1 MSSTGVNR
9 PTNVKAKE
17 EDVNR
22 KLQLYGIATAFQNGK
37 VPSNEQIDI
46 ALNSFLKSRP
56 MANPSKKLSSEGQAL
71 VADFRDV
78 VEQAKYMLLTKNE
91 GDVLQDFIWQSQKI
105 SGRDAKLPGA
115 PVDKDTAKQHGNEA
129 LEGLRTLGMLII
141 SNGQFRKLLNDAT
154 ILIRDIAGDAASNAA
169 NKINP
174 NEDDLAQI
182 DKAADD
188 NTWHDVPDMSAG
200 NIKKQVKATY
210 SKQTPLRQEDLK
222 AAAGDASQAAHPD
235 GSRDPSDTAAL
246 AQRDQQEGTNSGVD
260 AQAGIQNAAS
270 TLKQRASE
278 NVPEETKEKGR
289 KTREQTKNYLS
300 KKMPQERREQ
310 TIWRLKKLVVE
321 CQGHPDYMQAIETL
335 LNLAETYAGHANT
348 LGNHATGTVKG
359 AHSDDSLKKAEADLL
374 LLIQRWANGTSTDD
388 LFESIN
394 NIYRDADKDPE
405 LKSWFKN
412 INAYIRKCLKQ
423 QGYILEDAAT
433 EEWNALYD
441 RGNFLLRDRYRNHT
455 DRVVDEVKF
464 MADQFEKDPVNKR
477 FAESIQKLF
486 NDLGNDENGKPTFK
500 PHLVKDLTDVI
511 IPGIFE
517 SVRYVPI
524 PRIEYSDPAMDAV
537 IENLVI
543 ESDNLMPNVFEV
555 ANDNYFRWGRKKV
568 ANKSAHSIM
577 LSISGV
583 QMDLR
588 DVSFHVKKK
597 QGFPSLT
604 DTGVADIF
612 LGGSGLSFK
621 MKMSTA
627 EKKDRQH
634 FFKIDKVDVDVKNFN
649 IKLKQSKHK
658 VLFAIGKP
666 MMLKVMRPALQKAL
680 EKMIKDKFNEF
691 DALAYKVKL
700 EADRAIQEASNPFQS
715 FAKENPENAPNIY
728 QRYVNAL
735 QKQLLQGKQK
745 AEAVAADKKVN
756 MAMTQ
761 HDSIFPNIKLPGG
774 ISSKA
779 TEYKELG
786 MKGDTWHSPIFKL
799 GSASASTNLPNAPTI
814 TRKEHSVTSGGVRG
828 PQNIGN
834 TESMTNQLHDPSAQ
848 AAGSSNTGTSFG
860 NQVDQALNP
869 ASNGNGHASTT
880 NGYTN
885 GKVANGNTTLGSNN
899 PVLTGNV

>member
-56 MANPSKKLSSEGQAL
+56 MANPSKKLSSEGRAL

-78 VEQAKYMLLTKNE
+78 VEQAKYMILTKNE
-91 GDVLQDFIWQSQKI
+91 GNVLQDFIWESQKI
-105 SGRDAKLPGA
+105 SGGNAKLPGA

-129 LEGLRTLGMLII
+129 LEGLRTLGTLII

-182 DKAADD
+182 DKPADD

-200 NIKKQVKATY
+200 NIKKQVKSTY
-210 SKQTPLRQEDLK
+210 SKQTPLHQEDLK

-235 GSRDPSDTAAL
+235 GSRDPADTAAL
-246 AQRDQQEGTNSGVD
+246 AQRDQEQGTNSGVD
-260 AQAGIQNAAS
+260 AGAGLQNAAS

-335 LNLAETYAGHANT
+335 LNLAETYAGHATT
-348 LGNHATGTVKG
+348 LGNQATGTVKG
-359 AHSDDSLKKAEADLL
+359 AHGDDSLKKAEADLL
-374 LLIQRWANGTSTDD
+374 LLIQRWTNGTSTDD

-412 INAYIRKCLKQ
+412 INAYVRKCLKQ
-423 QGYILEDAAT
+423 QGFVLEDAAT

-464 MADQFEKDPVNKR
+464 LADQFDKDPVNKR

-524 PRIEYSDPAMDAV
+524 PRIEYSDPTMDAV

-543 ESDNLMPNVFEV
+543 ESDNLMPNVLEI
-555 ANDNYFRWGRKKV
+555 ANDNYIRWGRKKV

-577 LSISGV
+577 LSIAGV

-588 DVSFHVKKK
+588 DVSFHIKKK
-597 QGFPSLT
+597 QGFPSIT

-627 EKKDRQH
+627 EKKDRQN
-634 FFKIDKVDVDVKNFN
+634 FFKVDKVDVDVKNFN

-658 VLFAIGKP
+658 VLFAIVKP

-680 EKMIKDKFNEF
+680 EKVIKDKFNEF

-700 EADRAIQEASNPFQS
+700 EADRAIEE
-715 FAKENPENAPNIY
+715 AKENPENAPNIY

-735 QKQLLQGKQK
+735 QKQLLHGKQK

-756 MAMTQ
+756 VAMTQ

-786 MKGDTWHSPIFKL
+786 QKGETWHSPIFKL
-799 GSASASTNLPNAPTI
+799 GSASPSSDIPKAPSV
-814 TRKEHSVTSGGVRG
+814 TRKDHSVTTGGVRG
-828 PQNIGN
+828 PQNVGN
-834 TESMTNQLHDPSAQ
+834 TDSMTNKLNDPSAQ
-848 AAGSSNTGTSFG
+848 AAGTTSGTSFG

-869 ASNGNGHASTT
+869 SANGNGINSSATNG

-899 PVLTGNV
+899 PVLTGSV